1 MCVCAASQSKRGAR
15 ETDLHQI
22 RIVTTLEF
30 LISVAS
36 PRDQSLLDPRKM
48 KIVSV
53 FWGERV
59 NRKREKN
66 QGVLQAGK
74 KYMEK
79 KKGDSQ
85 ERVQRDPETE
95 RTQRRLTSKV
105 GH

>member
-1 MCVCAASQSKRGAR
+1 
-15 ETDLHQI
+15 
-22 RIVTTLEF
+22 
-30 LISVAS
+30 
-36 PRDQSLLDPRKM
+36 M

-59 NRKREKN
+59 NRKMAVRKKSRSV
-66 QGVLQAGK
+66 GGGK
-74 KYMEK
+74 EIYEGE

>member
-1 MCVCAASQSKRGAR
+1 
-15 ETDLHQI
+15 
-22 RIVTTLEF
+22 
-30 LISVAS
+30 
-36 PRDQSLLDPRKM
+36 M

-59 NRKREKN
+59 NRKMAVRKKSRSV
-66 QGVLQAGK
+66 GGGK
-74 KYMEK
+74 EIYEEK